1 MTDTAPVIL
10 HTFMPKTCYSK
21 CSHELQ
27 TGRRAVISLPV
38 QLGLEG
44 NNHITNSQQQINF
57 LEIKVV
63 SSVLHWLESRLQ
75 LLGRVLLCVCL
86 RLAVNMEPELMSA
99 GGWQP

>member
-57 LEIKVV
+57 HPTVF
-63 SSVLHWLESRLQ
+63 WLSKN
-75 LLGRVLLCVCL
+75 LLNIMKDLLFHSL
-86 RLAVNMEPELMSA
+86 PST
-99 GGWQP
+99 

>member
-1 MTDTAPVIL
+1 MLKQNDFMKLIFNPVL
-10 HTFMPKTCYSK
+10 FMP
-21 CSHELQ
+21 
-27 TGRRAVISLPV
+27 IW
-38 QLGLEG
+38 
-44 NNHITNSQQQINF
+44 INF

-63 SSVLHWLESRLQ
+63 SSVFHWLESRLQ